1 MHVLL
6 HSESLSENFIAVSRF
21 KDEALLGQCFTY
33 ELSLHC
39 QKQTLSFDGEGSF
52 RTSWSHCRIYFY
64 FGTLTDTAAVHTG
77 DERKQS
83 IRGAK
88 NCCNKDTFFLHFSR
102 RVLALLESVTML
114 DFSLRK
120 ATSYPTVYI
129 WANFSNILTQHFC
142 DNYFCLG
149 SYRAWRGCIVISL
162 CSYWSV
168 DLSFSLTCQ
177 LDAFAIAEVMYTNRI

>member
-88 NCCNKDTFFLHFSR
+88 NCCNKGTFF
-102 RVLALLESVTML
+102 
-114 DFSLRK
+114 
-120 ATSYPTVYI
+120 
-129 WANFSNILTQHFC
+129 C
-142 DNYFCLG
+142 
-149 SYRAWRGCIVISL
+149 ISL
-162 CSYWSV
+162 VEFLLYWSQLQCSTSAWGKLRV
-168 DLSFSLTCQ
+168 TLLFIFEQIFLT
-177 LDAFAIAEVMYTNRI
+177 FWPSTFVTITSVWVAIALEEDAL